1 MRDSPMI
8 RVLVVDD
15 HRVLRTGL
23 RLILERH
30 PDVHCVGEAATAE
43 DALRAIEREPADV
56 VVMDMEMPGMGGLA
70 GIRELRRRHPE
81 TQVVVLS
88 IHGNG
93 DDVRAAFGAGA
104 GGYLVKTAAD
114 EELLSAIQAVR
125 RGERYLHPALG
136 AALAQPPAEDP
147 LGSLTDREREVLQLL
162 ALGYGNQ
169 EIAARLHLSPR
180 TVETHRANMM
190 AKLGLTTRSD
200 IVRVA
205 LGAGILTAEAAE
217 SPPG

>member
-43 DALRAIEREPADV
+43 DALRTIEREPADV